1 MATGALIALAAA
13 TAVGTGVN
21 AYGARKQAKAQE
33 RAAEQAAAEQNA
45 IAGRTAQQQEAEAIT
60 ATEDTQKS
68 ALRRTVLTRN
78 ASNISK
84 LGD

>member
-1 MATGALIALAAA
+1 MSSGLKFIGDMFTFGAIS
-13 TAVGTGVN
+13 
-21 AYGARKQAKAQE
+21 RREQAKEAE
-33 RAAEQAAAEQNA
+33 RAAEQAAAEQKA
-45 IAGRTAQQQEAEAIT
+45 IAGRTPQQQQTEAIT

-78 ASNISK
+78 ASTVSK